1 MNKRTKNI
9 ILLVVIGQI
18 ILIAGLLA
26 LPTAVQALP
35 GRYRVALHER
45 IPFLGNIVEEVIAQ
59 VHPMATALPAPNQG
73 VSAPQIDIS
82 GIIDLEP
89 TRVQPTAAP
98 GGVEVAVPP
107 TPVQLVSE
115 TETEDPLTPTPIP
128 PTPTPEPLP
137 VRVVLPGMGV
147 IKQTFNNCGPANLTQ
162 VLNFWGYDITQEE
175 IASYLK
181 PNSEDRNVS
190 PWQIADYV
198 NERTFGQYRAIA
210 RSAGTFE
217 MVKRFIT
224 KGYPVVIEKGYEV
237 PGQGWYGHYLTVFGY
252 DDSLGEMY
260 SQDSYLGPFDGSG
273 RTDKYDAV
281 DKYWQQFNYTFY
293 VVYLPQ
299 QEAEVMAILGPVMAD
314 DFTMWSR
321 VGELAQEE
329 QRKNPDDAFAWFN
342 LGTAKTRLGALTGE
356 QQYYQDG
363 VAAYDV
369 AFEMGLPPRMLWYQ
383 HQPYLAYW
391 KVGRYEDVIV
401 LANATLEEQGG
412 RNVEETYWYK
422 GHALAALGDVYG
434 AKDAYQAALGVN
446 HNFYPA
452 QSSLD
457 WINTLI
463 GVPAATP
470 TGEAGESETGT
481 GTPTGG

>member
-18 ILIAGLLA
+18 LLIGGILA

-35 GRYRVALHER
+35 GRYRVALQER
-45 IPFLGNIVEEVIAQ
+45 VPFLGNIVEGVIDQ
-59 VHPMATALPAPNQG
+59 VAPVPTALPAPNQG
-73 VSAPQIDIS
+73 VSTPRIDVS
-82 GIIDLEP
+82 GAIAIEP
-89 TRVQPTAAP
+89 TRVSPTAT
-98 GGVEVAVPP
+98 VTAVLP
-107 TPVQLVSE
+107 TPIQTI
-115 TETEDPLTPTPIP
+115 TETEAASPTPIP
-128 PTPTPEPLP
+128 PTATPEPLP
-137 VRVVLPGMGV
+137 VRVILPGMGV

-162 VLNFWGYDITQEE
+162 VLNFVGYDITQEE
-175 IASYLK
+175 VANYLK

-198 NERTFGQYRAIA
+198 NEQTYGQYRAIA

-217 MVKRFIT
+217 MVKRFIAA
-224 KGYPVVIEKGYEV
+224 GYPVVIEKGYDL
-237 PGQGWYGHYLTVFGY
+237 PTSGWYGHYLTVFGY
-252 DDSLGEMY
+252 DDELGEMY

-273 RTDKYDAV
+273 RVDKYEQV

-299 QEAEVMAILGPVMAD
+299 QEAEVMNILGPVMAD

-321 VGELAQEE
+321 VAELAQEE

-342 LGTAKTRLGALTGE
+342 LGTAKTRMASITADPTMN
-356 QQYYQDG
+356 QQYYQEG
-363 VAAYDV
+363 VDAYDV
-369 AFEMGLPPRMLWYQ
+369 AFGLGLPPRMLWYQ

-391 KVGRYEDVIV
+391 KVGRNDDVIL
-401 LANATLEEQGG
+401 LANATLQEQGG

-434 AKDAYQAALGVN
+434 AKEAYQAALGVN

-452 QSSLD
+452 QASLD
-457 WINTLI
+457 WINTLV
-463 GVPAATP
+463 GSAATP
-470 TGEAGESETGT
+470 TGEAPEEGT
-481 GTPTGG
+481 DTPVEE